1 MGRIVWSKIGLD
13 EHHSKRDQHRTPTGQ
28 PPQVFSHRHG
38 PRIQVARRFHCE
50 KVGSV

>member
-1 MGRIVWSKIGLD
+1 
-13 EHHSKRDQHRTPTGQ
+13 
-28 PPQVFSHRHG
+28 VFSHRHG